1 MLKIPFLASYHLTSS
16 FPFALDDL
24 QITKANVAFL
34 PLLLLFLKATIPL
47 TSCLLSLIALNVFLA
62 LLTKRGFSLILVVLA
77 VSAALLTF
85 ITLYSSSFLTLL
97 LSLLILLSVAN

>member
-1 MLKIPFLASYHLTSS
+1 VLKIPFLASYHLTSS

-62 LLTKRGFSLILVVLA
+62 LLTKRGASLVFAVLA
-77 VSAALLTF
+77 VSVALLTS
-85 ITLYSSSFLTLL
+85 ITLYSFSSSTSLS
-97 LSLLILLSVAN
+97 SLLISLLVAN